1 MPVLTE
7 PPSMGDVLKYE
18 VNPNFTREVVTLLI
32 GTNYP
37 SGAVLGRVTASGKYT
52 LSPATG
58 ADGSQTAVAVLLYPV
73 NATLADAVGIVV
85 TRGPAIVSRAALAY
99 DGTVDDAAKITT
111 KITQLAAVGII
122 ARDGV

>member
-1 MPVLTE
+1 MPVLTQ
-7 PPSMGDVLKYE
+7 PPRMGDTLKYE
-18 VNPNFTREVVTLLI
+18 LDPNYTREVVTLLA
-32 GTNYP
+32 GTAYP
-37 SGAVLGRVTASGKYT
+37 TGAVLGKITASGKYT

-99 DGTVDDAAKITT
+99 EATVNDAAKIAA
-111 KITQLAAVGII
+111 KITQLATVGII

>member
-7 PPSMGDVLKYE
+7 PPSIGDVLKYE
-18 VNPNFTREVVTLLI
+18 VNPNYTRDVVTLLI

-37 SGAVLGRVTASGKYT
+37 SGAVLGRVTASGKHT
-52 LSPATG
+52 LSPATR

-99 DGTVDDAAKITT
+99 EATVNDAAKIAA
-111 KITQLAAVGII
+111 KITQLATVGII

>member
-18 VNPNFTREVVTLLI
+18 VNPNFTREVITLQL
-32 GTNYP
+32 GLSYP
-37 SGAVLGRVTASGKYT
+37 SGAVLGRITASGKYT

-73 NATLADAVGIVV
+73 NATLADAVGIIV

-99 DGTVDDAAKITT
+99 EATVNDAAKIAA
-111 KITQLAAVGII
+111 KITQLGAVGII

>member
-7 PPSMGDVLKYE
+7 PPRMGDTLKYE
-18 VNPNFTREVVTLLI
+18 LDPNYTREVVTLLA
-32 GTNYP
+32 GTAYP
-37 SGAVLGRVTASGKYT
+37 VGAVLGKITASGKYT
-52 LSPATG
+52 LSPATA

-99 DGTVDDAAKITT
+99 EATVNDAAKIAA
-111 KITQLAAVGII
+111 KITQLATVGII